1 MKVYGLILLA
11 ALSFL
16 AVPDLAR
23 AEDAGSEA
31 FKNRCA
37 QCHNVQKILGYMK
50 AHPDAKERA
59 AWLEQKLLGHNASDD
74 TQRKHIIQYLERNFR
89 QPPGGAKK

>member
-1 MKVYGLILLA
+1 
-11 ALSFL
+11 
-16 AVPDLAR
+16 
-23 AEDAGSEA
+23 
-31 FKNRCA
+31 
-37 QCHNVQKILGYMK
+37 MK

-59 AWLEQKLLGHNASDD
+59 AWLEQKLVGHNASDD